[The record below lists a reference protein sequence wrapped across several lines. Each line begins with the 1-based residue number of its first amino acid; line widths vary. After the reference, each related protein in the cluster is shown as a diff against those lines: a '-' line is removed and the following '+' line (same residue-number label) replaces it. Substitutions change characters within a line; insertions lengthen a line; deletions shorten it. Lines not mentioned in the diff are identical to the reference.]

1 MPRPR
6 HHASGREAAAAL
18 ARIAPLVTRWIER
31 LLAAHV
37 PPLTLAQYLV
47 LQAVDD
53 GDAVGSEL
61 ARRAAVSPA
70 AISQLLAGL
79 EFSGL
84 VERRPRLDDRR
95 RQPLALT
102 APGRAALQSAHRLV
116 RERIAELLGGLRGPE
131 ADALARLLERL
142 DEALGGTAPPRRPPR
157 PRPPRPPKKR

>member
-1 MPRPR
+1 M
-6 HHASGREAAAAL
+6 
-18 ARIAPLVTRWIER
+18 
-31 LLAAHV
+31 
-37 PPLTLAQYLV
+37 PPLTVGQYLV
-47 LQAVDD
+47 LQAVEE
-53 GDAVGSEL
+53 GDAVGAEL

-79 EFSGL
+79 ESAGL

-102 APGRAALQSAHRLV
+102 AAGRACLQSAHGLV
-116 RERIAELLGGLRGPE
+116 RERLAELLGGLRGPE

-157 PRPPRPPKKR
+157 PKPPRPPKKR